1 MKYYR
6 ILEDVAYSIPTIYF
20 IHNNMMGPHF
30 ERYRDQVL
38 FTGKKCIPSRNNST
52 IISIGEI
59 PWIEH
64 TLRVISIMSWFR
76 VAVRGGGG
84 RLSGVLTTDP
94 IITSRI
100 PVTSD
105 RCGGGLQSI
114 FRQLHT
120 DEDYITIQEVYGMTI
135 GYKSNAFVAPPV
147 CTMYNYYYR
156 RFETDATLRFSA
168 EERYN
173 T

>member
-64 TLRVISIMSWFR
+64 TLRVISIMS
-76 VAVRGGGG
+76 
-84 RLSGVLTTDP
+84 
-94 IITSRI
+94 
-100 PVTSD
+100 
-105 RCGGGLQSI
+105 
-114 FRQLHT
+114 
-120 DEDYITIQEVYGMTI
+120 
-135 GYKSNAFVAPPV
+135 
-147 CTMYNYYYR
+147 
-156 RFETDATLRFSA
+156 
-168 EERYN
+168 
-173 T
+173 